1 MARYSLGSEKLNHEE
16 KAPGKLFLL
25 SLFMSLLVAGV
36 PVIISGLLLIDIGQT
51 FGYPVGVTGQIATAY
66 SAISVIFALI
76 MGVLSARYRHKT
88 LLTAGL
94 LLYVISAV
102 SSYVSPNF
110 PVLIVAYSLTGIGS
124 SIVFPMTATI
134 IGEAFPPE
142 RRASALGWVTAGQP
156 FSVLVGSPTV
166 NYIASQYGW
175 RSYFGIPK
183 SSHRPVSSS
192 RSSFEGFRSIL
203 SNRSALACLA
213 GALFV
218 QVNLSNVLPYGV
230 SSFRERFLSSSGVA
244 SLIFSGMAL
253 TAFTGSIVGG
263 NVVGRFGRKRV
274 VAAASLLLGIFTIVT
289 FNLGLFWPS
298 ALASITLFLFAS
310 SSFVAGNSLSLE
322 QVPEFSGTLMSVN
335 GTARSLGAT
344 LGTMMG
350 GLVLL
355 QYGYWALG
363 LTAGAFGVLAVLIYH
378 FFTVD
383 PSIS

>member
-1 MARYSLGSEKLNHEE
+1 MNHEK
-16 KAPGKLFLL
+16 KAPSKLFML
-25 SLFMSLLVAGV
+25 SLFMSLFVAGI

-66 SAISVIFALI
+66 SAIAVIFALI

-102 SSYVSPNF
+102 GSYLSPNF
-110 PVLIVAYSLTGIGS
+110 PVLIAAYSLTGIGS

-134 IGEAFPPE
+134 IGEALPPE
-142 RRASALGWVTAGQP
+142 RRSSALGWVTAGQP

-175 RSYFGIPK
+175 RSAFIYFMLPISIAGLALVYFVIPK
-183 SSHRPVSSS
+183 SSDRPVSSP

-218 QVNLSNVLPYGV
+218 QVNLSNVLTYGV
-230 SSFRERFLSSSGVA
+230 SSFRERFLASSGLA

-263 NVVGRFGRKRV
+263 NIVERFGRKRI
-274 VAAASLLLGIFTIVT
+274 VAAASLLLGTLTRARIRIHRAEIEHVNSSPVTQRMDSQGFEVLFTIFSDWSCEKARYPGT
-289 FNLGLFWPS
+289 YLSPS
-298 ALASITLFLFAS
+298 STSPMDLSSRSTISSISERST
-310 SSFVAGNSLSLE
+310 
-322 QVPEFSGTLMSVN
+322 TN
-335 GTARSLGAT
+335 GGAT
-344 LGTMMG
+344 WM
-350 GLVLL
+350 
-355 QYGYWALG
+355 WFP
-363 LTAGAFGVLAVLIYH
+363 LTPS
-378 FFTVD
+378 TV
-383 PSIS
+383 P